1 MDEELIQSLK
11 TTLAETFAFYLK
23 AHYYHWNVEGPDFA
37 QYHEFLG
44 NLYEEVH
51 GAIDP
56 MAEFIRTLGA
66 YAPGSFGRYMELSNI
81 MGDDSVPN
89 AQQMLSN
96 LLSDTVILLS
106 SIKRTR
112 DLADAAGETGLA
124 NFLDERDT
132 AHKKHRWMIRAF
144 LKPYEN

>member
-44 NLYEEVH
+44 DLYEEVH

-56 MAEFIRTLGA
+56 MAEYIRTLGA
-66 YAPGSFGRYMELSNI
+66 YAPGSFARYMELSTI
-81 MGDDSVPN
+81 EGEDIVPE
-89 AQQMLSN
+89 ASQMLSN
-96 LLSDTVILLS
+96 LLSDTVIMLA
-106 SIKRTR
+106 SIKRSR

-124 NFLDERDT
+124 NFLDERDA

-144 LKPYEN
+144 LKPYDN